1 MAKKNTT
8 STSLDYPLVA
18 LDMGSS
24 SFKAM
29 AAQVKETVGDLPL
42 LTITGYEQSS
52 KYACTKKGLVNNT
65 SHAGFMVSEVL
76 HLLANRL
83 GCRPEDIPAAY
94 TCLGGHSMGVT
105 TVTAHRKP
113 GMLTTISK
121 AMHDSLV
128 EECKHKV
135 QMKYPE
141 LGLEAVGV
149 LPVYFDLDG
158 ERYQREVPVATRA
171 KDIVGVYSA
180 FYAPIKLREDV
191 EGSFARAN
199 KMIPSQFPRPVAL
212 LEALASEH
220 DEKMGLAIIDFGAE
234 TTTVTVYKDGQY
246 LKNKAIPCGGHNISM
261 DVQQLGISFQHAEA
275 LKCQYGVAAE
285 KYLTTN
291 PTINVRAA
299 EKGAAPVKLT
309 RTLLTKFIHSRLD
322 EILKEVAKVL
332 KPYED
337 VIAQVYITGG
347 ASKLA
352 HMEELVQEYTSL
364 PVSYGSHADW
374 LDENTPDEYYAPEYS
389 ALVGTLLLGYKHKK
403 VHGVGGG
410 SAAPKKPVKK
420 FVDGLVDLFSNTEME

>member
-1 MAKKNTT
+1 MAKKKNT
-8 STSLDYPLVA
+8 STPVDYPLVA

-29 AAQVKETVGDLPL
+29 SAQVRELEENLPL

-52 KYACTKKGLVNNT
+52 KYVCTRKGLVINT
-65 SHAGFMVSEVL
+65 SHAGYMIREVL

-83 GCRPEDIPAAY
+83 GRQPDDIPAAY

-105 TVTAHRKP
+105 TVPVHRKP
-113 GMLTTISK
+113 GVLTTIGK
-121 AMHDSLV
+121 AQQEEMIK
-128 EECKHKV
+128 ECKRKV
-135 QMKYPE
+135 QLVHPE
-141 LGLEAVGV
+141 MNLEAISV
-149 LPVYFDLDG
+149 LPIYFDLDG
-158 ERYQREVPVATRA
+158 ERSYREVPLASRA
-171 KDIVGVYSA
+171 KDIQAIYSA
-180 FYAPIKLREDV
+180 FYAPANLREDV

-199 KMIPSQFPRPVAL
+199 KMIPDYFPRPVAL
-212 LEALASEH
+212 LEALASED

-234 TTTVTVYKDGQY
+234 TTTVTIYKDGQY
-246 LKNKAIPCGGHNISM
+246 LTNKVIPCGGHNISM

-275 LKCQYGVAAE
+275 LKCRYGMAAE
-285 KYLTTN
+285 KFLTDN
-291 PTINVRAA
+291 PTFRVRAA
-299 EKGAAPVKLT
+299 EEGAEPVKIT

-322 EILKEVAKVL
+322 EILQEVAKVL
-332 KPYED
+332 KPFED

-352 HMEELVQEYTSL
+352 HLEEVVQEYTTL

-403 VHGVGGG
+403 KPG
-410 SAAPKKPVKK
+410 SSSSAPQKVVNK
-420 FVDGLVDLFSNTEME
+420 FFDPLVTLFSNTETE